1 MPDVSMRAERV
12 EGAVARRWFS
22 PAIFSEPD
30 QLGCG
35 SYRGPRWYAVR
46 FGQIN
51 ELPDRTDDSINRRS
65 ASINAGMPSATA
77 AGLSYV
83 RPLPAP

>member
-1 MPDVSMRAERV
+1 MPDVSMRTERV

-35 SYRGPRWYAVR
+35 SYRDPRWYAVR
-46 FGQIN
+46 FGQN

-65 ASINAGMPSATA
+65 ASISAGMPS